1 MELKRICKRAFDRNK
16 ITYILLFI
24 IALYSYR
31 NIRPFLHMTEKITIP
46 ELCLSYYNEAF
57 WVGLLIPVYLYIQ
70 EKIMY
75 IFDDTKILLRFSN
88 FKEWWKAKVKTIFYF
103 DFMIVIFI
111 NLLLCLY
118 MIKIRPVFSVE
129 GVLVLITAVLQQIT
143 VLLALG
149 LILQLMMMVKYNF
162 YPNFVILT
170 VLTIASERLDYM
182 FNIDMS
188 KYYSVSRLSTVKY
201 LFDEYG
207 NFISGSKI
215 LYLFG
220 SIAVVFLLYEI
231 GFNRL
236 RKNDVLWR

>member
-1 MELKRICKRAFDRNK
+1 
-16 ITYILLFI
+16 
-24 IALYSYR
+24 
-31 NIRPFLHMTEKITIP
+31 
-46 ELCLSYYNEAF
+46 
-57 WVGLLIPVYLYIQ
+57 
-70 EKIMY
+70 
-75 IFDDTKILLRFSN
+75 
-88 FKEWWKAKVKTIFYF
+88 
-103 DFMIVIFI
+103 
-111 NLLLCLY
+111 